1 MRIFAS
7 YYNWM
12 GSGDLEKEETKQERR
27 EEKLRKRRE
36 GMLQHGRGLVRVY
49 KDAILK
55 RVRQVR
61 RKGAG

>member
-1 MRIFAS
+1 
-7 YYNWM
+7 M
-12 GSGDLEKEETKQERR
+12 GVVDLESEETRQERR
-27 EEKLRKRRE
+27 EKKQQQKREK
-36 GMLQHGRGLVRVY
+36 MLQHGRGLVRVY